1 MAQGG
6 ETGPRGEL
14 SFRTGD
20 RRAGPAVSVIQGAPD
35 VPKSLKIVAAV
46 VVVCASAAIGWF
58 GVKWWQSSQQTPGAA
73 VPSSSPTP
81 TTTPIALVRLTFDR
95 DDVTAQATPLLVNPI
110 CGEPWDASPTAANGV
125 QVSAD
130 ASLDNADGI
139 DEITL
144 TASFATDGEP
154 LAFLSSEGD
163 YVVTRDGIVVSPDW
177 GAEFVPTYYVADAT
191 GTSSGAQVTLAGATL
206 CDVSDELAAI
216 WADVDFS
223 TATEAEIQAAQDKA
237 DAFNAEH
244 AALPPG
250 EYKIYATA
258 PVLVG
263 EEAAIARALSE
274 EGVDSVGTLAYSIG
288 DTPLATDERL
298 QPYCD
303 DITDASGELIGR
315 DCNVPS
321 DVLLEI
327 LTRDVPQAYV
337 VEGQPALA
345 VSEPVVI
352 VVE

>member
-1 MAQGG
+1 MAERG
-6 ETGPRGEL
+6 ETRLQGEL

-20 RRAGPAVSVIQGAPD
+20 RRAGPAARTIQGAPA
-35 VPKSLKIVAAV
+35 VPKSLKIVAAI

-58 GVKWWQSSQQTPGAA
+58 GVKWWQSSQQSPG
-73 VPSSSPTP
+73 VPVTTGSPTP
-81 TTTPIALVRLTFDR
+81 TTTPIAVVRLTFDR
-95 DDVTAQATPLLVNPI
+95 EDVAAQASPLLVNPI
-110 CGEPWDASPTAANGV
+110 CGEPWDGSPASGNGV
-125 QVSAD
+125 TVTAD
-130 ASLDNADGI
+130 ATLDKTEGI
-139 DEITL
+139 DEMTL
-144 TASFATDGEP
+144 TASFSTDGEP

-177 GAEFVPTYYVADAT
+177 GAEFVPTYYVADGT

-206 CDVSDELAAI
+206 CDVADELAAI

-244 AALPPG
+244 ASLPPG

-258 PVLVG
+258 PILVG

-274 EGVDSVGTLAYSIG
+274 EGVDNVGTLTYSIG
-288 DTPLATDERL
+288 DTPLGNDERL
-298 QPYCD
+298 EPYCE
-303 DITDASGELIGR
+303 DITDASGEPIGR
-315 DCNVPS
+315 DCDVPS
-321 DVLLEI
+321 DVLLEV

-337 VEGQPALA
+337 VDGQPALA